1 MALPVYAPR
10 EPMATFAVRSPIAM
24 VPFVRVMVHA
34 AVAVYA
40 CAMMDSVPIGAVQ
53 LVSDKRFHVER
64 TVVA

>member
-1 MALPVYAPR
+1 
-10 EPMATFAVRSPIAM
+10 MATFAVRSPIAM